1 MKKYFYVMQ
10 PTAIVLHKRSS
21 DGNILTRT
29 LFLNKITENIFAEV
43 SDLLNNDKCKKAWKA
58 LKNAFKNEIDLGQY
72 SLDFESSK
80 IFDKSTGQYLNDK
93 LSKTVIDYLKGFSAL
108 YDAKADLKIE
118 SLVNFLQKL
127 HESDS
132 YHILEELLDFIQ
144 YNDIEISADG
154 NVICYKVVDKNY
166 KDIYTHTIDNNVG
179 QVVKM
184 NRNQVSDDRNKSCSF
199 GLHVASLQYLKSS
212 GYGCDSPNNHL
223 MKLSVHPKDFVSVPY
238 DYDGAKARV
247 CEYTVIEEVD
257 MDLIET
263 AF

>member
-1 MKKYFYVMQ
+1 MKKYFYVKQ
-10 PTAIVLHKRSS
+10 PDVIVLHKRSS

-29 LFLNKITENIFAEV
+29 LFLNRITENIFVEV
-43 SDLLNNDKCKKAWKA
+43 GDLLDNDKCKKAWKT
-58 LKNAFKNEIDLGQY
+58 LKNAFKNEVDLEQY
-72 SLDFESSK
+72 SLNFESGK
-80 IFDKSTGQYLNDK
+80 ILDKLTGQYLNDK

-108 YDAKADLKIE
+108 YDAKADLKIG
-118 SLVNFLQKL
+118 SLINFLQKL
-127 HESDS
+127 QESNS
-132 YHILEELLDFIQ
+132 YHVLGELLDFIQ

-154 NVICYKVVDKNY
+154 NVICYKVVDKDY
-166 KDIYTHTIDNNVG
+166 KDIYTHTIDNSVG

-184 NRNQVSDDRNKSCSF
+184 NRNKVSDDRNESCSF

-238 DYDGAKARV
+238 DYNGAKARV

-257 MDLIET
+257 MNLIET